1 MGGQEIQ
8 KGVFI
13 RNKPT
18 KTDRIW
24 LIKKRTNLYEVLF
37 AFDSSKISFFFPLEP
52 HTKQMPERKI
62 RKSYKTMF
70 DL

>member
-24 LIKKRTNLYEVLF
+24 LIKKRINLYEVLF
-37 AFDSSKISFFFPLEP
+37 TFDSSKNFILFPFGAKHKANARE
-52 HTKQMPERKI
+52 KNKKI
-62 RKSYKTMF
+62 I
-70 DL
+70 